1 MNWNSKHSM
10 TLCCLNQGFLTSP
23 FGQIGHHC
31 ARGWDIPSLIWTFNN
46 DSPPSL
52 SKLSPQS
59 ISMTTLQPVPLQP
72 TWHTQCQPFWSRV
85 HRPFPKQSPGQP
97 SEKTAVSNKF
107 RHQNGLANDDISAHR
122 KNWII
127 WWDVEEVLN
136 KWKRGLLAYTTF
148 PGNLLSL
155 TLLCFSLESQLNII
169 NANPNSQLLD
179 SDRMKTMIGTR
190 NAFVSFSKRYLSFQS
205 KLDGWYCIQLCEKRD
220 KTAISRKRHF

>member
-1 MNWNSKHSM
+1 MAYNTYKEFGVLPDYSKYSMNWNSKHSM
-10 TLCCLNQGFLTSP
+10 TLYCLNQGFLTSP

-31 ARGWDIPSLIWTFNN
+31 ARGWDISSLYEHLIN

-97 SEKTAVSNKF
+97 SEKIAVSNKF
-107 RHQNGLANDDISAHR
+107 RDIRMGLANDDVSVHR
-122 KNWII
+122 EKLNHLVRCWG
-127 WWDVEEVLN
+127 EVLN

-169 NANPNSQLLD
+169 NANPNSQLLIQ
-179 SDRMKTMIGTR
+179 IGW
-190 NAFVSFSKRYLSFQS
+190 
-205 KLDGWYCIQLCEKRD
+205 KLW
-220 KTAISRKRHF
+220 